1 MTVRSRR
8 RARKVL
14 LASTLCLW
22 AERAGEGPAW
32 PGLFLSLLPQ
42 HFEAIEWILLNAF
55 QQCQFSNCRGTPRV
69 TCATGRSRFRGGSLS
84 APRIVVR
91 LARGGKAVWGNCK
104 MESCREEF
112 VGSRENEKA
121 QVQLRGA
128 FVGREVSWGAGDD
141 ASGRWVRRLV
151 GSFGFANL
159 RLGWRFGGGLASSR
173 GREARERSF
182 VVVVGIG
189 RGSLV
194 MFKPQGRK
202 DGSGGRIRGAQL
214 GMQGRK
220 KVLRWRAASS
230 RVEGARGGGNGRGRG

>member
-91 LARGGKAVWGNCK
+91 LARGGRQFGETAKWNRVERNSSARGRTRRRRF
-104 MESCREEF
+104 SSEEPLLAARF
-112 VGSRENEKA
+112 PGGQETTPVVGGCE
-121 QVQLRGA
+121 GW
-128 FVGREVSWGAGDD
+128 WGASALLTSGWDGD
-141 ASGRWVRRLV
+141 SEVVLPRQEVE
-151 GSFGFANL
+151 
-159 RLGWRFGGGLASSR
+159 RLGNV
-173 GREARERSF
+173 RSW
-182 VVVVGIG
+182 
-189 RGSLV
+189 S
-194 MFKPQGRK
+194 
-202 DGSGGRIRGAQL
+202 
-214 GMQGRK
+214 
-220 KVLRWRAASS
+220 
-230 RVEGARGGGNGRGRG
+230 

>member
-42 HFEAIEWILLNAF
+42 HFEAIERILLNAF

-69 TCATGRSRFRGGSLS
+69 ACATGRSRFRGGSLS

-91 LARGGKAVWGNCK
+91 LARGGKAAWGNCK

-151 GSFGFANL
+151 GASALLTSGWDGDSEVVL
-159 RLGWRFGGGLASSR
+159 PRQEVERLGR
-173 GREARERSF
+173 RSF

-189 RGSLV
+189 RRSLV

-214 GMQGRK
+214 GCNAEKRC
-220 KVLRWRAASS
+220 
-230 RVEGARGGGNGRGRG
+230 